1 MERFVQSIN
10 KVNKMEVSINPKKKN
25 KILIT
30 VPHFT
35 SSASPYR
42 EMMALAKYLPEEGYS
57 PTICALRK
65 NGIEETGPLLDNLGI
80 PYFYAKFRVK
90 KISQI
95 SNLLKAEKQ
104 IKNNGPFLLQ
114 HSFDFTS
121 LPLEAIVARLNGRKF
136 IHQQRNLN
144 EGGYTFLLKI
154 KLLLSNK
161 IIACAP
167 NNVGFLTNNFVKQE
181 KIQMIPLGIDL
192 NDPQPKQNKFDETG
206 QSKVPKL
213 LMVSNLVP
221 RKRIEDA
228 INACADLMKDY
239 PSIQLNVIGAT
250 HDSSY
255 KESIDLLIKQ
265 RNLQK
270 NVNLLG
276 SFPNPEVLAAM
287 GNADIFIHC
296 AEHEAFGWVFLEAFS
311 QRLPVVAA
319 NSEGASDIIHDGING
334 FLFPVGNIAVLVE
347 KTRALL
353 NNLPLRERVTNNAI
367 MDVQQTYSARKMV
380 KRIAAVYDRVLQ
392 NDTNA

>member
-1 MERFVQSIN
+1 
-10 KVNKMEVSINPKKKN
+10 MEVSINPKKKN

-95 SNLLKAEKQ
+95 SNFLKAEKQ
-104 IKNNGPFLLQ
+104 IENNGPFLLQ

-136 IHQQRNLN
+136 IHQQRDKN
-144 EGGYTFLLKI
+144 EGGHLFLFRI
-154 KLLLSNK
+154 KLLLANA
-161 IIACAP
+161 IIACSP
-167 NNVGFLTNNFVKQE
+167 NTEEFLLNINIKRN
-181 KIQMIPLGIDL
+181 KISQIPLGINL
-192 NDPQPKQNKFDETG
+192 GEPNPKQISVDRSNRIMTPTL
-206 QSKVPKL
+206 V
-213 LMVSNLVP
+213 MVSNLVP
-221 RKRIEDA
+221 LKRIEDA
-228 INACADLMKDY
+228 INACADLVKDY
-239 PSIQLNVIGAT
+239 PTIQLNVIGAT

-255 KESIDLLIKQ
+255 KGKIDLLIKQ
-265 RNLQK
+265 RNLQE

-296 AEHEAFGWVFLEAFS
+296 AEHEAFGWVLLEAFS